1 MPDRIPEAILVAR
14 LLEQSPRSADMP
26 ATAWPKDIRHIAAHL
41 DGAAPSLQRSIRH
54 G

>member
-14 LLEQSPRSADMP
+14 LLEQPSRSADLP
-26 ATAWPKDIRHIAAHL
+26 AVWPKDIRHIAAYL
-41 DGAAPSLQRSIRH
+41 DGAAPSPSRSVRH